1 MILLPALP
9 RTSSGPLEPMAAD
22 QRPLAIALMG
32 PTASGKTALAME
44 WAQRLGGE
52 IVSVDSALVYRGLDI
67 GAAKPD
73 AAMLAGVPH
82 HLIDLRQPWQ
92 PYSAAEFARD
102 AATALTNIAARG
114 RIPILA
120 GGTGLYFQ
128 ALLEGLSPMP
138 EADPALRAGIAA
150 EADKRGWPALHA
162 ELAAVDTRAAARIK
176 PTDPQRIQRA
186 LEVFRLSGKPISEWQ
201 AMPSRHLFPFR
212 VLKLV
217 LAPRDR
223 TVLHQRIGQRFE
235 AMLANGFM
243 DEVLRL
249 RALPELRAVERPL
262 DLPAVRAVGYRQAW
276 EYLDGQVPENE
287 FRERAVAATRQL
299 AKRQL
304 TWLRGELDARWFD
317 PASDRQALETA
328 LELFLPGRSG
338 HWDAGQAPVVV

>member
-1 MILLPALP
+1 MLIAVSID
-9 RTSSGPLEPMAAD
+9 R
-22 QRPLAIALMG
+22 RPFAIALMG

-73 AAMLAGVPH
+73 ASMLAAVPH
-82 HLIDLRQPWQ
+82 HLIDVREPWQ
-92 PYSAAEFARD
+92 PYSAAEFAID
-102 AATALTNIAARG
+102 ARAAMDDIAARDKL
-114 RIPILA
+114 PILA

-128 ALLEGLSPMP
+128 ALLEGLAPMP
-138 EADPALRAGIAA
+138 EADPAVRATIAA
-150 EADKRGWPALHA
+150 EATDRGWPALHA
-162 ELAAVDTRAAARIK
+162 ELATIDPRAAAKIK

-201 AMPSRHLFPFR
+201 AMPARARLPFR

-223 TVLHQRIGQRFE
+223 AVLHQRIEQRFD
-235 AMLANGFM
+235 AMLEAGFLQ
-243 DEVLRL
+243 EVERL
-249 RALPELRAVERPL
+249 RALSPLQAVERPL
-262 DLPAVRAVGYRQAW
+262 DLPAIRAVGYRQAW
-276 EYLDGQVPENE
+276 EYLDGTLAENE
-287 FRERAVAATRQL
+287 FRDRAIFATRQL

-317 PASDRQALETA
+317 PQADRHALEAA
-328 LELFLPGRSG
+328 LALFLP
-338 HWDAGQAPVVV
+338 PVLGTA